1 VTSKLELVN
10 AATSG
15 VLKKKDGTATIVTPL
30 IQTSTHSM
38 VVNRSKIMFQPDP
51 NELLQSFVSS
61 DQSLILAARIT
72 GPARSAYPEGKP
84 KSDKPEDGAG
94 DAAKKDEKPGESL
107 KDSKEINV
115 IVVAD
120 CDLLSDHFWTKTQN
134 FFGQKLSI
142 PMANNADFVIN
153 ALDNLSGSNDLISLR
168 SRGRFNRPFDRVA
181 EIRRTADKEYGQKV
195 KELEAKLKDA
205 ETRITELQGQKDVQ
219 SSALILSPEQQK
231 EVDRFRK
238 DRDQVRKDLRAIKH
252 SRDKDIEALGGQ
264 LKFANTLLIP
274 ILLVGAA
281 TGLAMGRTRRT
292 KTGGAPA
299 GPRS

>member
-1 VTSKLELVN
+1 VDV
-10 AATSG
+10 
-15 VLKKKDGTATIVTPL
+15 GTATIVTPL

-61 DQSLILAARIT
+61 EQSLMLAARIS

-94 DAAKKDEKPGESL
+94 DTAKKDEKAGDPL
-107 KDSKEINV
+107 KESKEINV

-120 CDLLSDHFWTKTQN
+120 CDMLADHFWTRTQN
-134 FFGQKLSI
+134 FLGQKISM

-181 EIRRTADKEYGQKV
+181 EIRRASDKEFGQKV

-205 ETRITELQGQKDVQ
+205 DTRIKDLQGQKDVQ
-219 SSALILSPEQQK
+219 SSPLILSPDQQK
-231 EVDRFRK
+231 EVDRYNK
-238 DRDQVRKDLRAIKH
+238 DRDKIRKDLRAIKH

-281 TGLAMGRTRRT
+281 IGLAMGRTRRT
-292 KTGGAPA
+292 KTSAAPA